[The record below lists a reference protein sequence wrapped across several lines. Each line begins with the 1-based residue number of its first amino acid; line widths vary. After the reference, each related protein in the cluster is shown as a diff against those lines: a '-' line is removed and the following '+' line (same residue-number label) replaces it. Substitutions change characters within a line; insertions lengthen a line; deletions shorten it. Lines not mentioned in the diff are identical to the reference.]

1 MKNLIL
7 NYGKNRI
14 EAVGEII
21 DYIEITYVNGEAF
34 KINHEEQT
42 LTLIRK
48 RTTKRTTIVIN
59 YVIDKNEI
67 HLYNFHITKVNKKN
81 RRSEK

>member
-1 MKNLIL
+1 MKNLLL

-14 EAVGEII
+14 EAVEKIV
-21 DYIEITYVNGEAF
+21 DYIEIAYVNGETF

-42 LTLIRK
+42 LT
-48 RTTKRTTIVIN
+48 RTSTYTTIIIN

-67 HLYNFHITKVNKKN
+67 HLYNFHITDNEKPIAKLWK
-81 RRSEK
+81 RRS

>member
-1 MKNLIL
+1 MKNLLL

-14 EAVGEII
+14 EAVGEIV
-21 DYIEITYVNGEAF
+21 DYIEIAYVNGEAF

-42 LTLIRK
+42 LTFKHK
-48 RTTKRTTIVIN
+48 RHYYIIN

-67 HLYNFHITKVNKKN
+67 HLYNLHITKVNKKN

>member
-21 DYIEITYVNGEAF
+21 DYIEIAYVNGETF
-34 KINHEEQT
+34 RINHEKQT
-42 LTLIRK
+42 LTLKK
-48 RTTKRTTIVIN
+48 RSTTIVIN

-67 HLYNFHITKVNKKN
+67 HLYNLHIVDNN
-81 RRSEK
+81 LLFSL